1 MEKDF
6 MMWILCTNIISCG
19 TNVQYVIFISY
30 NIRVSYNIFA
40 FLVPRKMMWYQKM
53 LIENMISR

>member
-53 LIENMISR
+53 LIEK

>member
-19 TNVQYVIFISY
+19 TNVQYIIFISY
-30 NIRVSYNIFA
+30 SYSPIISFFRIFGSQKNDVVS
-40 FLVPRKMMWYQKM
+40 KM